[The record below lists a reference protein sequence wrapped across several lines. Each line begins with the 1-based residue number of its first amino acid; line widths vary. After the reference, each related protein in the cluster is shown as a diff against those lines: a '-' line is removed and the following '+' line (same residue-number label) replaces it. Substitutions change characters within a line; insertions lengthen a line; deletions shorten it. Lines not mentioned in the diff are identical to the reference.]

1 MYDASRLI
9 RLESQR
15 MIGPDPI
22 GDLVDHA
29 LGIRYEDLPAHV
41 ITTVKHAI
49 IDTAGAG
56 LAGSSAEL
64 GRIVAA
70 MARDN
75 GGAPDGMLWVS
86 GDKVPASEAAF
97 ANAIMAR
104 CRELDDVHEG
114 SPRVGHGH
122 GGHVNVMIVPA
133 ALAVLERLPFPVSGR
148 ELIAAIAVGGDIL
161 VRLRL
166 AAGDAGRV
174 GWEGPTV
181 SPFGVAATVGRL
193 HRLDKDTLL
202 NAMGAAYAHCSG
214 NVLSTSDGTW
224 DVWLNA
230 GMGARAGIV
239 AVELARRGHRGAR
252 APLLGG
258 AGLYPLYFRGEYHAD
273 ALLSGLGTD
282 FESGAVSIKPYAACK
297 ATHHAIYTSL
307 ALAHRHHI
315 DPASIE
321 RIDVRTSDYMMT
333 LAGLNEHGEPKYAPR
348 TINEAQFSMPFT
360 IALALTKGTV
370 LPDTLTDAAL
380 ADPAILALSRKVM
393 LSVTDAKNELA
404 KREGYPPVDVDIHT
418 VDGHVFC
425 GCELYVKGHPRNSM
439 TFAEVTEKFLRCA
452 ELSALPLKP
461 ASLHAFCSI
470 VGDLEA
476 LEDVRIIPRYLAG
489 DMPNNRMGS
498 EDKPCA

>member
-1 MYDASRLI
+1 MTAA
-9 RLESQR
+9 
-15 MIGPDPI
+15 DPI
-22 GDLVDHA
+22 VALVDHA
-29 LGIRYEDLPAHV
+29 LSARYEDLPPQVVA
-41 ITTVKHAI
+41 TVKQAI
-49 IDTAGAG
+49 LDTAGAG
-56 LAGSSAEL
+56 LAGSTADC
-64 GRIVAA
+64 GRIVGSMTRAH
-70 MARDN
+70 
-75 GGAPDGMLWVS
+75 GGAPESTLWVW
-86 GDKVPASEAAF
+86 GDKVPAAEAAF

-114 SPRVGHGH
+114 SSRSGHGH

-133 ALAVLERLPFPVSGR
+133 ALAALERIPSPVSGR

-193 HRLDKDTLL
+193 HRLDRDTLL

-230 GMGARAGIV
+230 GMGARAGVV

-252 APLLGG
+252 SPLLGG

-273 ALLSGLGTD
+273 ALLSGLGSE

-297 ATHHAIYTSL
+297 ATHHPIHTAL
-307 ALAHRHHI
+307 ALVSAHHI

-321 RIDVRTSDYMMT
+321 RIVVHTSDYMMA

-348 TINEAQFSMPFT
+348 TINEAQFSIPFT
-360 IALALTKGTV
+360 MALALTKGAV
-370 LPDTLTDAAL
+370 LPDTLTEDAL
-380 ADPAILALSRKVM
+380 ADPAILALSHKIT
-393 LSVTDAKNELA
+393 LAVTDAKNELG
-404 KREGYPPVDVDIHT
+404 KREGYPPVDVEIHGT
-418 VDGHVFC
+418 DGMIWR
-425 GCELYVKGHPRNSM
+425 GCELYVKGHPRNPM
-439 TFAEVTEKFLRCA
+439 TFEEVGEKFRRCA
-452 ELSALPLKP
+452 ELSALTTPP
-461 ASLHAFCSI
+461 A
-470 VGDLEA
+470 A
-476 LEDVRIIPRYLAG
+476 LDEFRNCVANLDSVEDARAIPRYLVG
-489 DMPNNRMGS
+489 KGEENQ
-498 EDKPCA
+498 PCA